1 MPPAYGGGVRRKQ
14 DDSVRI
20 TSAQRPRSEDI
31 SGRQRRYLISM
42 GIRTACFLLAVFSIG
57 HWFMWVFLVGA
68 VFLPYVAVVVA
79 NAGAPTDP
87 DYTGNEYDP
96 DLRALRDRPEEP

>member
-1 MPPAYGGGVRRKQ
+1 MRRKE
-14 DDSVRI
+14 DEGVRI

-31 SGRQRRYLISM
+31 GGRQKRYLISM
-42 GIRTACFLLAVFSIG
+42 AIRTACFILAVVSIG

-68 VFLPYVAVVVA
+68 IFLPYVAVVMA

-87 DYTGNEYDP
+87 DDGAYQYDP
-96 DLRALRDRPEEP
+96 DRRALRDRPEEPHGHTS

>member
-1 MPPAYGGGVRRKQ
+1 MRRKEGEG
-14 DDSVRI
+14 VRI

-31 SGRQRRYLISM
+31 GGRQKRYLISM
-42 GIRTACFLLAVFSIG
+42 AIRTACFILAVVSIG

-68 VFLPYVAVVVA
+68 VFLPYVAVVMA

-87 DYTGNEYDP
+87 DDGAYQYDP
-96 DLRALRDRPEEP
+96 DLRALRDRPEEPHGSGS